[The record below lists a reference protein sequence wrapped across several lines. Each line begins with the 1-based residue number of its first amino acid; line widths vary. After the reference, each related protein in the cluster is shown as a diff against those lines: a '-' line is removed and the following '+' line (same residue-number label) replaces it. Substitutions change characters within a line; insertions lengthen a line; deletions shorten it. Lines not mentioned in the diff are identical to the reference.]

1 MIILPI
7 RTSVRPRQ
15 TPYTNYALIAANVA
29 VFISQFHLD
38 PQTHHLASRAWVE
51 HLMLTP
57 IQPHLWQFI
66 SYAFLHSSIMH
77 IVGNMFF
84 LYLFGG
90 NVNDKLGHI
99 GYLCLYLAGA
109 VFSAVG
115 HTLVSVGPVL
125 GASGAIAA
133 VIGAYLVLFPQ
144 SLIAV
149 FYWFFYFINTI
160 DIPALYFIGFKLIF
174 WDNVL
179 ERGIPNV
186 AYEAHLAGYAFGI
199 AAMLIMLATGLL
211 AGTGFDLWSM
221 VKQWN
226 RRRRYRDVAADGFDP
241 FTGRTPA
248 KQINVKNVTEPAR
261 GEPVEPI
268 NKQKMQKIELLRS
281 DIAGQMS
288 QRNLSAA
295 AESYLQLIELDSE
308 QILPPRD
315 LLDIAN
321 QLTSASR
328 HADAA
333 KAYEQFLAHY
343 DNYEYI
349 EQVQLML
356 GLLYSRYLGQPSRAK
371 KHLSAAVSKLSDPGQ
386 LKMCRD
392 ELEKLQNI

>member
-1 MIILPI
+1 
-7 RTSVRPRQ
+7 
-15 TPYTNYALIAANVA
+15 
-29 VFISQFHLD
+29 
-38 PQTHHLASRAWVE
+38 
-51 HLMLTP
+51 
-57 IQPHLWQFI
+57 
-66 SYAFLHSSIMH
+66 MH
-77 IVGNMFF
+77 IIGNMFF
-84 LYLFGG
+84 LYLFGN
-90 NVNDKLGHI
+90 NVNDRLGHV

-115 HTLVSVGPVL
+115 HTLVSATPVL

-149 FYWFFYFINTI
+149 FYWFFYLIDTI
-160 DIPALYFIGFKLIF
+160 EIPALYFIGFKLIF

-179 ERGIPNV
+179 ERSIPNV

-199 AAMLIMLATGLL
+199 SAMLIMLTTGLL

-221 VKQWN
+221 TKQWN
-226 RRRRYRDVAADGFDP
+226 RRRRYRDVTADGFDP
-241 FTGRTPA
+241 FTGPTPT
-248 KQINVKNVTEPAR
+248 KQIEVEDVTKPPR
-261 GEPVEPI
+261 GEPVEPV

-295 AESYLQLIELDSE
+295 AESYLQLIALDSE
-308 QILPPRD
+308 QILPPRY

-321 QLTSASR
+321 HLTSASR

-356 GLLYSRYLGQPSRAK
+356 GLLYSRYLDNPRLAK

>member
-29 VFISQFHLD
+29 IFLSQFHLD
-38 PQTHHLASRAWVE
+38 PLTHHLASRPWVE
-51 HLMLTP
+51 QLMLTP
-57 IQPHLWQFI
+57 IQPHLWQFL

-144 SLIAV
+144 SLVEV

-241 FTGRTPA
+241 FTGPA
-248 KQINVKNVTEPAR
+248 PTKQIEVKNVTKPPR
-261 GEPVEPI
+261 GEPVEPV

-281 DIAGQMS
+281 DIASRMLL
-288 QRNLSAA
+288 RNLSAA

-308 QILPPRD
+308 QILPPRY

-321 QLTSASR
+321 HLTSESR